1 MLLPVPNNAPNN
13 RACDA
18 TALWGTNPMW
28 AGPKMAEA
36 VTPPLRAVGECKRFA
51 MRTSTSYRRHF
62 AATEILLRQVAPI
75 AARYLARA
83 DFGLG
88 AGFGFSAG
96 FTPSGSKPM

>member
-1 MLLPVPNNAPNN
+1 VLA
-13 RACDA
+13 
-18 TALWGTNPMW
+18 
-28 AGPKMAEA
+28 
-36 VTPPLRAVGECKRFA
+36 LRAAGECEQFA
-51 MRTSTSYRRHF
+51 MRTNTFRRRHL

-75 AARYLARA
+75 EARYLARA